1 MALPHTITPPPS
13 RQPALPAAPAE
24 WRTPVLHR
32 GAAPAQRELPL
43 RPPR

>member
-1 MALPHTITPPPS
+1 MAMLHPITLPLP

-32 GAAPAQRELPL
+32 GAAPAQRQLPL
-43 RPPR
+43 RPQR